1 MAGSSERHYKYISVS
16 QTSVRHIKGRRGVSA
31 LFMEAAEL
39 KAALQNSFASSHTND
54 KSAAA
59 KAANF
64 FKTVVEEQQITP
76 PLVSVVI
83 SLRWAPLRPS
93 PVTPPL
99 VNGFH
104 HPFHFAADINC
115 PLCFAARPPAGK
127 RTSDETQAVRASR
140 DKAVP
145 L

>member
-1 MAGSSERHYKYISVS
+1 
-16 QTSVRHIKGRRGVSA
+16 
-31 LFMEAAEL
+31 MEAAEFL
-39 KAALQNSFASSHTND
+39 RLQSQ
-54 KSAAA
+54 KSAGT

-83 SLRWAPLRPS
+83 SLCWAPLRPS
-93 PVTPPL
+93 PFAPPL

-104 HPFHFAADINC
+104 RPFHFAADINC

-127 RTSDETQAVRASR
+127 RTSDETQEVRASR
-140 DKAVP
+140 DKAGP